1 MATLSKTQID
11 RLGNRLKKG
20 SPSDEDMRLLDEYRE
35 SFRDACDTVIRDI
48 RDKLKLEPT
57 GRPAKTVPSIIQ
69 KLRRES
75 IRLSQIQDIAG
86 CRIVVA
92 DISKQDDVVTSIC
105 SLFPVITVVDRRSI
119 PSHGYRAVH
128 LMAKIQGKL
137 VEIQVRTELQHFWAE
152 LSERCSDV
160 YDSGLKYGVGNPQ
173 SLTFLKDT
181 SESVA
186 RIENIEKDIPKLES
200 KIVTMQTT
208 EGVDPELP
216 KQANV
221 IKLQLIE
228 VVDQIIRAKE
238 MLLSVFADLIAGLE
252 KQKGTK

>member
-11 RLGNRLKKG
+11 RLGDRLKKG
-20 SPSDEDMRLLDEYRE
+20 SPGEEETRLLEEYRG
-35 SFRDACDTVIRDI
+35 SFGDACDSVIKDI
-48 RDKLKLEPT
+48 REQLQLEPT
-57 GRPAKTVPSIIQ
+57 GRPAKTIPSIIQ

-86 CRIVVA
+86 CRVVVA
-92 DISKQDDVVTSIC
+92 DTTKQDAVVTSIR
-105 SLFPVITVVDRRSI
+105 SLFPGATIVDRRLN

-128 LMAKIQGKL
+128 LVARISEKL
-137 VEIQVRTELQHFWAE
+137 VEIQVRTELQHLWAE

-160 YDSGLKYGVGNPQ
+160 YDPGLKYGVGDPQ

-181 SESVA
+181 SEYVA
-186 RIENIEKDIPKLES
+186 QIENIEKDIPKLENI
-200 KIVTMQTT
+200 IVSMQTT
-208 EGVDPELP
+208 EGDDPELP

-221 IKLQLIE
+221 TKLQLIE
-228 VVDQIIRAKE
+228 AKDAFIRAKK
-238 MLLSVFADLIAGLE
+238 MLLSGFAALIAGLE